1 MSFKIN
7 GLIKMQEEED
17 DKINR
22 SGVALASYYLFLD

>member
-17 DKINR
+17 DKVNR
-22 SGVALASYYLFLD
+22 SGVIFISK